1 MCKVIKSYC
10 LKDYNDK
17 RLLQSQFEL
26 EKKIRYKHFFC
37 NSQHWV
43 NERIIAQTCRL
54 KQVNY

>member
-26 EKKIRYKHFFC
+26 EKKLGINTSFEIH
-37 NSQHWV
+37 NTGSM
-43 NERIIAQTCRL
+43 NELLHRH
-54 KQVNY
+54 VV